1 MVPAVVLYI
10 LCRLDVLPESP
21 RFLYLVGKREEGYY
35 NLLDMYDKEI
45 WAFRRLKSAETHR
58 KSIEHPSKGHQKT
71 VAQELRCLSWPPE
84 AVSLTSSPENREV
97 KAGLETLH
105 YSDATITATRHL
117 LGSLF

>member
-58 KSIEHPSKGHQKT
+58 NASKIHQK
-71 VAQELRCLSWPPE
+71 AIKRPWHRSSD
-84 AVSLTSSPENREV
+84 VSPGHRKPCPSPAPLKIGRSRQ
-97 KAGLETLH
+97 A
-105 YSDATITATRHL
+105 
-117 LGSLF
+117 

>member
-45 WAFRRLKSAETHR
+45 WAFRRLKSAETHQ
-58 KSIEHPSKGHQKT
+58 KSIKSPSKDRGTGAPMSLLATGSRVPHQ
-71 VAQELRCLSWPPE
+71 LP
-84 AVSLTSSPENREV
+84 
-97 KAGLETLH
+97 
-105 YSDATITATRHL
+105 
-117 LGSLF
+117 